1 MDDAVED
8 YVDAIS
14 PQYQSLFERMHNL
27 ILAVHPEAA
36 ISISYEIPTYKV
48 GRHRLYVG
56 VWKHGISIYGWEE
69 GRDGG
74 FTERHPALRTGKGTI
89 KLRPADAAEIS
100 DDELLDLVRSALGD

>member
-1 MDDAVED
+1 MDDAVQD

-27 ILAVHPEAA
+27 ILGVYPDAA

-74 FTERHPALRTGKGTI
+74 FTERHPDLRTGKGTI
-89 KLRPADAAEIS
+89 KLRPADAADIS
-100 DDELLDLVRSALGD
+100 DDELRDLVRSALGA